1 MFGALKLNTYDFLLT
16 QLILNR
22 LNKLNKWEF
31 LMTLQLI
38 LV

>member
-1 MFGALKLNTYDFLLT
+1 MFWALKLNTYDFLLT